1 MNRRTTSFLGL
12 LVLAAAPLLTGCGTL
27 AHLFQGDS
35 VDAIYKPQDRPTLVI
50 TEQDEGPNGPALG
63 DPSLS
68 GVVTSQAMFQLKNEG
83 VINVFVPPEKVA
95 EVQKKYGD
103 KYRSLAYTAVAREVG
118 AQQVLIIRVRT
129 ASVAA
134 EPGVLRPQAMVFI
147 WLADATTDQV
157 LFPPPGSGNDA
168 VAPEAQT
175 GPYVLTAELKYESP
189 RGGDNSNALN
199 AKLTR
204 ALAERI
210 GRDSARV
217 FFSYIPDS
225 PDAP

>member
-1 MNRRTTSFLGL
+1 MNLRTTYFLGL
-12 LVLAAAPLLTGCGTL
+12 LVLAAAPFLTGCGTL

-35 VDAIYKPQDRPTLVI
+35 VDPIYQPQDRPTLVI
-50 TEQDEGPNGPALG
+50 TEQDEGPSGPVLS

-68 GVVTSQAMFQLKNEG
+68 GVVTAQAIFQLKNEE
-83 VINVFVPPEKVA
+83 VIHEFVPPEKVA

-103 KYRSLAYTAVAREVG
+103 KYKSMPYTAVAREVG
-118 AQQVLIIRVRT
+118 AQQVLIIRVRS
-129 ASVAA
+129 ASVATD
-134 EPGVLRPQAMVFI
+134 PGVLRPKAVVFL
-147 WLADATTDQV
+147 WLADAITDQV
-157 LFPPPGSGNDA
+157 LFPAPGSGNDA

-175 GPYVLTAELKYESP
+175 GPYVLAVELQYESP
-189 RGGDNSNALN
+189 RGGENSNAMN
-199 AKLTR
+199 TNLTR

-225 PDAP
+225 PNSP